1 MKATLRS
8 KLDSLVGRLEQL
20 NGLLAA
26 ENATKD
32 MDQFRKL
39 SREHADVSEVV
50 SVYQKYRQAE
60 GDAEAARE
68 LELAEDLKAARA
80 SMCRSSAS
88 CATRPRKRAATS
100 STAR

>member
-32 MDQFRKL
+32 MDQFRRL

-50 SVYQKYRQAE
+50 SLFQQYRQAE

-68 LELAEDLKAARA
+68 LGLAEEMKSARD
-80 SMCRSSAS
+80 SM
-88 CATRPRKRAATS
+88 PP
-100 STAR
+100 